1 MNWKALAPKRPWLPA
16 PWRGDGEGEADG
28 WKVGKV
34 GGDGEWGIFFS
45 RKKEVKRRIMMI
57 LYDVSR
63 KMPVKD
69 WTLFVHFFF
78 EYHDSSLN
86 LGHKHEGQD
95 AHTVV
100 FFLRVKTLYLGLFGQ
115 DPGRLVWFMLR
126 LGCFFWR
133 FPNLIQD
140 NLWKKSLDRTT
151 FLVVKVWRI
160 PFLQKGNMH
169 FPGKLLW
176 LRSQQKT
183 SRFSCRAM
191 GNDNQN
197 YNHNQD
203 VPKNGAISKG
213 K

>member
-34 GGDGEWGIFFS
+34 GGDGEWGIFFLE
-45 RKKEVKRRIMMI
+45 KKK
-57 LYDVSR
+57 LNDVSWWFYMMYPEKCQLR
-63 KMPVKD
+63 IGPYLCTFFLNIMIQAWIWGTSMKDKMRIL
-69 WTLFVHFFF
+69 LF
-78 EYHDSSLN
+78 
-86 LGHKHEGQD
+86 
-95 AHTVV
+95 